1 VEYLIVWFDEDRG
14 VIVNSAPGAWMTNQI
29 LMLEAGTYDISLA
42 PPSDYAPPG
51 VTGIQLDNTTVLQ
64 PCEIYFSKITQS

>member
-1 VEYLIVWFDEDRG
+1 
-14 VIVNSAPGAWMTNQI
+14 MTNQI